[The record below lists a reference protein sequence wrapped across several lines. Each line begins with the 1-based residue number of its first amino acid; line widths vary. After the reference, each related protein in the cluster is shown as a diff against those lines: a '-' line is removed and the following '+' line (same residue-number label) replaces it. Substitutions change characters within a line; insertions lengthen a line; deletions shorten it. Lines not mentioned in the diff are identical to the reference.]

1 LNTCVLTE
9 PLEGIRTSA
18 EQEFGKTTA
27 RAGIFPLD
35 AQHSSALAE
44 FTNRLQAL
52 PVADRKLLA
61 HIAAFAYRD
70 RHDGRKLGTAYLPE
84 LHETCGLGVD
94 EMYSML
100 RQLEAAGFIRVEGKY
115 PFEDV
120 VVCDEPQLHW
130 PILRDLARFCSG
142 GEVSLNDLVVDLR
155 FDLLA

>member
-1 LNTCVLTE
+1 MSVLTE
-9 PLEGIRTSA
+9 PTEIASTSA
-18 EQEFGKTTA
+18 KPKSGKTP
-27 RAGIFPLD
+27 AGSDIFPLD
-35 AQHSSALAE
+35 AEHSSALAG

-61 HIAAFAYRD
+61 HIAAFAYRE
-70 RHDGRKLGTAYLPE
+70 HPDGRKLGTAYLPE

-94 EMYSML
+94 EMYAML
-100 RQLEAAGFIRVEGKY
+100 RQLEAAGFIRVEGDY

-130 PILRDLARFCSG
+130 PILRDLSRFCSG
-142 GEVSLNDLVVDLR
+142 GEASLNDLVVDLR